1 MQTSKVAPPQTSI
14 EKKPTLSIFS
24 AIGSMDSV
32 RILVAINDWW
42 ASRNVVS
49 VILMGFK
56 AINRCLF
63 EDFEDG

>member
-1 MQTSKVAPPQTSI
+1 
-14 EKKPTLSIFS
+14 
-24 AIGSMDSV
+24 MDSV